1 MEIELIF
8 KGKAELAYSDFLR
21 TYEATLAVMYQYQ
34 IIIGKMRKENEKH
47 PMTIE
52 ESEKMFSE
60 KKYRD
65 NLYDALAKLCK
76 AYDAVAQDQVEKQMK
91 KQLRLI

>member
-1 MEIELIF
+1 
-8 KGKAELAYSDFLR
+8 
-21 TYEATLAVMYQYQ
+21 
-34 IIIGKMRKENEKH
+34 
-47 PMTIE
+47 MTIE

-65 NLYDALAKLCK
+65 NLYDALAKLRK
-76 AYDAVAQDQVEKQMK
+76 AYDAVAQDCVEKQMK

>member
-1 MEIELIF
+1 
-8 KGKAELAYSDFLR
+8 
-21 TYEATLAVMYQYQ
+21 
-34 IIIGKMRKENEKH
+34 MRKENEKH

-65 NLYDALAKLCK
+65 NLYDALVKLRK
-76 AYDAVAQDQVEKQMK
+76 AYDAVTQDQVEKQMK
-91 KQLRLI
+91 KQLKLI

>member
-8 KGKAELAYSDFLR
+8 KGEVALAYSDFLR
-21 TYEATLAVMYQYQ
+21 TYEAALAVMYQYQ
-34 IIIGKMRKENEKH
+34 IIIDKMRKENEKH
-47 PMTIE
+47 PMTIK

-65 NLYDALAKLCK
+65 NLYDALAKLRK
-76 AYDAVAQDQVEKQMK
+76 AYDAVAQEQVEKQMK
-91 KQLRLI
+91 KQLKLI